1 MILSKEQFI
10 KYVNILRTM
19 ITQADKIYIA
29 LHGEVNI
36 FDEWTNYYYSL
47 LSDMCELDENIH
59 GGSVLDWYCFETNF
73 GQIDN
78 ILRWNYLD
86 TDKVIETRIT
96 TPEDLYNFIIE
107 QQSIQK

>member
-1 MILSKEQFI
+1 MILSKEQFV

-47 LSDMCELDENIH
+47 LSDMCELDENIY
-59 GGSVLDWYCFETNF
+59 GGSVLDWYCFETDF
-73 GQIDN
+73 GKIDN